1 MMDHILLP
9 PSDGMNSTS
18 STAEV
23 SEIGQ
28 VPDAAWKVWLRWTLA
43 LAVLGGLIWLAVRTM
58 DFKEVAQALRTS
70 DWRLLVA
77 AGGVAV
83 TVCMLACSLRL
94 YLLTIPLPNDRRH
107 IGFWHFTSIYY
118 ASCAA
123 HHLLPAPAAEVLRTV
138 HLKRRH
144 GYSIGSLVAS
154 QLVEKVID
162 ALGLA
167 IEISIVAALTKLP
180 ASVSGPLALFA
191 ALTAAGVIT
200 VLVVARRFRAR
211 GASAAVAQDAGGKLR
226 GFLYRLAE
234 GMYLL
239 RSPRTWLWA
248 LLCSMVNDIANAA
261 TVGLALAA
269 VGVSLPITTWFIVV
283 LVARLAG
290 VLPSTP
296 GQFGVIEAGIV
307 VALSALGVDR
317 NQALAAAVLYHLA
330 HFVPVTVVGLWELRK
345 QWAPARSAS

>member
-1 MMDHILLP
+1 MNDAQPTP
-9 PSDGMNSTS
+9 P
-18 STAEV
+18 V

-28 VPDAAWKVWLRWTLA
+28 IPDAAGLGPGAKRRAGCKDWLRWVLA
-43 LAVLGGLIWLAVRTM
+43 ISVLGGLIWLAVRTL
-58 DFKEVAQALRTS
+58 DFHQVAHALRTS
-70 DWRLLVA
+70 DWRLVVA
-77 AGGVAV
+77 AGAVAV

-94 YLLTIPLPNDRRH
+94 WLLTIPLPNTGNH

-144 GYSIGSLVAS
+144 GYTIGALVAA

-167 IEISIVAALTKLP
+167 IEISVVAALSTLP
-180 ASVSGPLALFA
+180 VAMTGSLAIFSA
-191 ALTAAGVIT
+191 VAAGGVIA
-200 VLVVARRFRAR
+200 VLVVARRFRSR
-211 GASAAVAQDAGGKLR
+211 PPGDDAAVGRVR

-239 RSPRTWLWA
+239 RSPRTWLWS
-248 LLCSMVNDIANAA
+248 LLFSLINDFANAA

-269 VGVSLPITTWFIVV
+269 VGVSLPVPSWFIVV
-283 LVARLAG
+283 LVARMAG
-290 VLPSTP
+290 LLPSTP
-296 GQFGVIEAGIV
+296 GQFGVIEAGV
-307 VALSALGVDR
+307 VLSLTALGVDR
-317 NQALAAAVLYHLA
+317 NQALAVAVLYHLA
-330 HFVPVTVVGLWELRK
+330 HFVPVTAVGLWELRR
-345 QWAPARSAS
+345 QWAPVPPLS